1 MEQHQDNCQHP
12 QTHYVYVEKKDGCFT
27 KGLKLGCSVVVGYWI
42 IALFLFLFKV
52 HSIETNADSQPIQYF
67 QVTNGKKEVTIH
79 SGMSKDSV
87 IILLG
92 QPTEFDSSD
101 YWDEITYN
109 YGKMGLSR
117 LTIKFKDGKVSSV
130 KKDDNDYIYNNVN
143 SLIKE

>member
-27 KGLKLGCSVVVGYWI
+27 KGLKIGCGFIIFIWI
-42 IALFLFLFKV
+42 LSFLIGFFAAFTSDEEKPV
-52 HSIETNADSQPIQYF
+52 FIQYY

-101 YWDEITYN
+101 YWDKITYN

-130 KKDDNDYIYNNVN
+130 QKDDNDYIYDNVD
-143 SLIKE
+143 SLMKE